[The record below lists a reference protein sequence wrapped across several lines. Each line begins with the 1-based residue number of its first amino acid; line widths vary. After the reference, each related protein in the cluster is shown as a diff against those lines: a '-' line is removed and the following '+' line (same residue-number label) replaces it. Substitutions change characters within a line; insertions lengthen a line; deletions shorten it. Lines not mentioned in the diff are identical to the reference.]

1 MKQNNKTYT
10 ICYDNNTCDFE
21 KYTFSTALSFEFYN
35 LHSKDGIGGK
45 HKGMNIFRIDFT
57 KVGRFECE
65 FIDHTFAYRGENE
78 ITLMSTQESEEW
90 ILESNFPAG
99 MYMGCAFLIKLDN
112 LSVEDS
118 ILLDKF
124 NIDIF
129 RLISSM
135 NLNYKWHK
143 FTGSN
148 KLIGLFNDIYNVHT
162 SYNSEIIL
170 LRVLEILSCISK
182 SKFYHNLTVDS
193 EYFSGEQVKK
203 VKTLHSIIT
212 KNYNKTISLKEIV
225 SDNGMGYS
233 TFNKIFKSIYGE
245 SPYQYLKK
253 FRMNFAAKKL
263 HETELN
269 ILEIAISVGYNNPSK
284 FSNAFK
290 SIFGILP
297 STFRKQKN
305 GMEHKKQ

>member
-1 MKQNNKTYT
+1 MKQNNDTFSV
-10 ICYDNNTCDFE
+10 CYDNNTCYFE
-21 KYTFSTALSFEFYN
+21 KYTFSPALSFEFYN
-35 LHSKDGIGGK
+35 LNSKDGIGGK
-45 HKGMNIFRIDFT
+45 HKGINLFRIDFT

-65 FIDHTFAYRGENE
+65 FTDHTFAYRGENE
-78 ITLMSTQESEEW
+78 ITFMSTQESEEW
-90 ILESNFPAG
+90 ILESNFPSG
-99 MYMGCAFLIKLDN
+99 MYIGCAFLIRLDN
-112 LSVEDS
+112 LSAEDN

-129 RLISSM
+129 RLISKM

-148 KLIGLFNDIYNVHT
+148 KLLGLFNDIYNVHAAQ
-162 SYNSEIIL
+162 NSEIIL
-170 LRVLEILSCISK
+170 LRVLEILSCVSK
-182 SKFYHNLTVDS
+182 SEFHNKITVDS
-193 EYFSGEQVKK
+193 KYFSKEQVNK
-203 VKTLHSIIT
+203 VKMLHSIIT
-212 KNYNKTISLKEIV
+212 SNYNRTISLKKIV
-225 SDNGMGYS
+225 RENGMGYS

-253 FRMNFAAKKL
+253 FRMNFAAQKL

-290 SIFGILP
+290 SIFGMLP

-305 GMEHKKQ
+305 GMEH